1 MAFFSVFQGDS
12 VINFIYFLMF
22 SISCILMKII
32 MYMNFMCME
41 KNFICKSIWSLID
54 VLFALS
60 LISVVCSL
68 FLVSRRNQEKR
79 SLRVAL
85 SVVAVDVF
93 AFFFYLLKSLL
104 DYGFFIAI
112 QVFFWQLVPF
122 VLCISLILLLYS
134 FFFLNKEEKRLV
146 ISIRCGLEEYRKK
159 S

>member
-1 MAFFSVFQGDS
+1 MAFFSVFQGDF

-22 SISCILMKII
+22 SISCIVAKII

-41 KNFICKSIWSLID
+41 ENFICKSNWSLID
-54 VLFALS
+54 VLFVLS
-60 LISVVCSL
+60 LISVACSL
-68 FLVSRRNQEKR
+68 FLVSPRSQEKR

-93 AFFFYLLKSLL
+93 ACFFYLLKSLL

-134 FFFLNKEEKRLV
+134 VFF
-146 ISIRCGLEEYRKK
+146 
-159 S
+159 